1 MDKFINTAVFNFENA
16 LRGMRNPLNSWDRS
30 DSLFG
35 YDDEE
40 HMVDRCADVVDIW
53 VEQELKSR
61 NIESGP
67 GEGVYEE
74 LWKRYMDWLWE
85 QGIIDEDYSIEQCA
99 FIGPNDLNLAQRL
112 IKSGPEHCKFLRQI
126 FVTVDITMPLYWW
139 KEFDT
144 YKIGTTAN
152 STSTMHTLTKNEITK
167 DMFAFDNTNIVVTE
181 GHSIDG
187 DWELIFED
195 CIDDI
200 LIICNNLRDKYLET
214 NDKRYW
220 RALVQTLPEAW
231 LQTRTV
237 TMSYANLR
245 NMYFQRKDHKLQE
258 WHDFCDWIKTLPYAY
273 ELIYFTGENN
283 EGSKTN

>member
-1 MDKFINTAVFNFENA
+1 MDKFTHTQVFNFENA
-16 LRGMRNPLNSWDRS
+16 LRGMRNPLNSWDKS

-35 YDDEE
+35 YDDAE

-74 LWKRYMDWLWE
+74 LWKRYMDWLWG
-85 QGIIDEDYSIEQCA
+85 QGVIDEDYSIEQCA

-152 STSTMHTLTKNEITK
+152 STSTMHTLTKNKITK
-167 DMFAFDNTNIVVTE
+167 DMFTFDNTDIIVTE

-187 DWELIFED
+187 DWELTFED
-195 CIDDI
+195 CINDI
-200 LIICNNLRDKYLET
+200 LTICNNLRDKYLET

-283 EGSKTN
+283 ENFKTN

>member
-1 MDKFINTAVFNFENA
+1 MDKFTHTQVFNFENA

-35 YDDEE
+35 YDDAE

-74 LWKRYMDWLWE
+74 LWKRYMDWLWG

-126 FVTVDITMPLYWW
+126 FVTVDITMPLYW
-139 KEFDT
+139 
-144 YKIGTTAN
+144 
-152 STSTMHTLTKNEITK
+152 
-167 DMFAFDNTNIVVTE
+167 
-181 GHSIDG
+181 
-187 DWELIFED
+187 
-195 CIDDI
+195 
-200 LIICNNLRDKYLET
+200 
-214 NDKRYW
+214 
-220 RALVQTLPEAW
+220 
-231 LQTRTV
+231 
-237 TMSYANLR
+237 
-245 NMYFQRKDHKLQE
+245 
-258 WHDFCDWIKTLPYAY
+258 
-273 ELIYFTGENN
+273 
-283 EGSKTN
+283 

>member
-1 MDKFINTAVFNFENA
+1 MDKFTNTAVFNFENA

-53 VEQELKSR
+53 VEQELKNR

-167 DMFAFDNTNIVVTE
+167 DMFAFDNIDVVVTE
-181 GHSIDG
+181 GHSVSG
-187 DWELIFED
+187 DWELTFED

-245 NMYFQRKDHKLQE
+245 NMYFQRKDHKLIE
-258 WHDFCDWIKTLPYAY
+258 WREFCNWILTLPYSK
-273 ELIYFTGENN
+273 ELITLE
-283 EGSKTN
+283 

>member
-1 MDKFINTAVFNFENA
+1 MDKFTNTAVFNFENA
-16 LRGMRNPLNSWDRS
+16 LRGMRNPLNSWDKS

-35 YDDEE
+35 YDNIERT
-40 HMVDRCADVVDIW
+40 MDRCADIIDIW
-53 VEQELKSR
+53 VEQELKR
-61 NIESGP
+61 REIQSGP

-74 LWKRYMDWLWE
+74 LWKRYMDWLWG
-85 QGIIDEDYSIEQCA
+85 QGIIGGDNDIEQFA

-152 STSTMHTLTKNEITK
+152 STSTMHTLTTKPITIDCFEIGDYNDDYAIPDEMED
-167 DMFAFDNTNIVVTE
+167 DMTYPHQFI
-181 GHSIDG
+181 
-187 DWELIFED
+187 
-195 CIDDI
+195 
-200 LIICNNLRDKYLET
+200 KYLEYLRQKYIET
-214 NDKRYW
+214 KDKGYW
-220 RALVQTLPEAW
+220 KELVRWLPEGW

-245 NMYFQRKDHKLQE
+245 NMYFQRKDHKLIE
-258 WHDFCDWIKTLPYAY
+258 WREFCNWILELPYSK
-273 ELIYFTGENN
+273 ELITIE
-283 EGSKTN
+283 

>member
-1 MDKFINTAVFNFENA
+1 MDKFTHTQVFNFENA

-35 YDDEE
+35 YDDAE

-74 LWKRYMDWLWE
+74 LWKRYMDWLWG

-152 STSTMHTLTKNEITK
+152 STSTMHTLTKNKITK
-167 DMFAFDNTNIVVTE
+167 DMFAFDNTDIIVTE

-187 DWELIFED
+187 DWELTFED

-200 LIICNNLRDKYLET
+200 LTICNNLRDKYLET

-283 EGSKTN
+283 ENFKTN

>member
-1 MDKFINTAVFNFENA
+1 MDKFTNTAVFNFENA

-74 LWKRYMDWLWE
+74 LWKRYMDWLWG

-152 STSTMHTLTKNEITK
+152 STSTMHTLTKNKITK
-167 DMFAFDNTNIVVTE
+167 DMFAFDNTDIIVTE

-187 DWELIFED
+187 DWELTFED

-200 LIICNNLRDKYLET
+200 LTICNNLRDKYLET

-283 EGSKTN
+283 ENFKTN

>member
-1 MDKFINTAVFNFENA
+1 MDKFTNTAVFNFENA

-167 DMFAFDNTNIVVTE
+167 NMFAFDNTDIVATE

-187 DWELIFED
+187 DWELTFED

-283 EGSKTN
+283 EDSKTN